1 MSLRICPY
9 CGQSF
14 APSLYHPKQLIC
26 SGKVCQ
32 SRRRTEYHKRKFHED
47 ADYRDLCRDSQRIWR
62 EQNPDYMREYRK
74 SRSGLGKCR
83 PEQLLEHVKNNPAL
97 DLRRCSAEAWI
108 VVPKGTRAKNTF
120 ASAQVIVFDVVGC
133 NPLSAEP
140 EKNILL
146 ALRNG
151 NAYK

>member
-1 MSLRICPY
+1 M
-9 CGQSF
+9 
-14 APSLYHPKQLIC
+14 IC
-26 SGKVCQ
+26 SGKACQ

-74 SRSGLGKCR
+74 SRSRSGECR
-83 PEQLLEHVKNNPAL
+83 PEHLLEHVKNNPAL
-97 DLRRCSAEAWI
+97 DLRRCPAEAWV

-120 ASAQVIVFDVVGC
+120 AAAQIIVFDVVARDRA
-133 NPLSAEP
+133 SDEA
-140 EKNILL
+140 EKNIFL
-146 ALRNG
+146 ALPNV